1 MYISKFEDEQ
11 SDDEIKDKNK
21 EERKEQSSVE
31 QEIICSPLKGKIMA
45 LSEVKDEVFSKGVLG
60 KGIAIEPS
68 EGKVVSPVDGVITT
82 FFPTGHAIGITT
94 DKGVEILIHVGMDTV
109 QLEGKYFTPKVD
121 QGAKIKKGDIILEFD
136 KEAIEKEGYL
146 ITTPVI
152 VTNSADYLDVIET
165 NKGNIDYAEELLTV
179 II

>member
-1 MYISKFEDEQ
+1 MKYEQ
-11 SDDEIKDKNK
+11 LAKHIIKNVGGK
-21 EERKEQSSVE
+21 ENINSLTHCITRFRFK
-31 QEIICSPLKGKIMA
+31 L
-45 LSEVKDEVFSKGVLG
+45 KDEKKPNTEVL
-60 KGIAIEPS
+60 KNME
-68 EGKVVSPVDGVITT
+68 
-82 FFPTGHAIGITT
+82 
-94 DKGVEILIHVGMDTV
+94 GVEILIHVGMDTV

-136 KEAIEKEGYL
+136 KDAIEKEGYL

-165 NKGNIDYAEELLTV
+165 NKDNIDYTEELLTV